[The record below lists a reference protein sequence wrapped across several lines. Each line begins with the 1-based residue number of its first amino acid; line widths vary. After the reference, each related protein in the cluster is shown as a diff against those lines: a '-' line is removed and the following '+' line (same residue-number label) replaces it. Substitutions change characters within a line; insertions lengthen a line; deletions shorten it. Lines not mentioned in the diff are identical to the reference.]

1 MALKGYEIVR
11 EETARLA
18 RGMAPL
24 ALIAFGILLLAGF
37 EPLRT
42 GVSLLAGTAY
52 SILLFAMI
60 GRSAARAVLFPPA
73 QGTRIVRRGYFFRYL
88 LTGAAV
94 FAAIRLPQL
103 QPLAAILPLFFP
115 KLILLWQQVHP
126 SVRKGGEENG
136 PEILGYL
143 FGNTSLPITETMRN
157 SWIIMAF
164 ILFLCIFLTRRM
176 EKIPKGKQAFAEKA
190 VLMIDG
196 LVDSTMGEGC
206 RAFSP
211 YIMTLMM
218 SSLFGSLASL
228 FWMRSTTADLN
239 TTLGWAIITF
249 ILITYN
255 KIKFGGIKGYL
266 KGFLEPIFVMAPLNV
281 LSEIATPVSMSF
293 RHFGN
298 MAGGLVITTLI
309 MGALKVL
316 SNAVLGFLPVPLLQI
331 GLPGVLSLYFDCFT
345 ACMQAFI
352 FSMLTMAYVGDARGS

>member
-88 LTGAAV
+88 LQCFGAAV

-136 PEILGYL
+136 I
-143 FGNTSLPITETMRN
+143 
-157 SWIIMAF
+157 
-164 ILFLCIFLTRRM
+164 
-176 EKIPKGKQAFAEKA
+176 
-190 VLMIDG
+190 
-196 LVDSTMGEGC
+196 
-206 RAFSP
+206 
-211 YIMTLMM
+211 
-218 SSLFGSLASL
+218 
-228 FWMRSTTADLN
+228 
-239 TTLGWAIITF
+239 
-249 ILITYN
+249 
-255 KIKFGGIKGYL
+255 
-266 KGFLEPIFVMAPLNV
+266 
-281 LSEIATPVSMSF
+281 
-293 RHFGN
+293 
-298 MAGGLVITTLI
+298 
-309 MGALKVL
+309 
-316 SNAVLGFLPVPLLQI
+316 
-331 GLPGVLSLYFDCFT
+331 
-345 ACMQAFI
+345 
-352 FSMLTMAYVGDARGS
+352 

>member
-115 KLILLWQQVHP
+115 GSRCAPPRERAERKTASDALQ
-126 SVRKGGEENG
+126 RKGG
-136 PEILGYL
+136 
-143 FGNTSLPITETMRN
+143 
-157 SWIIMAF
+157 
-164 ILFLCIFLTRRM
+164 
-176 EKIPKGKQAFAEKA
+176 
-190 VLMIDG
+190 
-196 LVDSTMGEGC
+196 
-206 RAFSP
+206 
-211 YIMTLMM
+211 
-218 SSLFGSLASL
+218 
-228 FWMRSTTADLN
+228 
-239 TTLGWAIITF
+239 
-249 ILITYN
+249 
-255 KIKFGGIKGYL
+255 
-266 KGFLEPIFVMAPLNV
+266 
-281 LSEIATPVSMSF
+281 
-293 RHFGN
+293 
-298 MAGGLVITTLI
+298 
-309 MGALKVL
+309 
-316 SNAVLGFLPVPLLQI
+316 
-331 GLPGVLSLYFDCFT
+331 
-345 ACMQAFI
+345 
-352 FSMLTMAYVGDARGS
+352 